1 MASHKKPL
9 IGQNLETWYQQTVT
23 RLYRFAYALL
33 QNREE
38 AEDIT
43 QETYFRCL
51 RKDTKNYPPYPYL
64 KKVARHLIY
73 DRYRHRQITNDQSE
87 DHSRTEDLSATEEKW
102 VTRNLIQELMNQ
114 LPEQYRHVL
123 ELRIIK
129 GYSRKETAE
138 RMERTEDAIR
148 GLQYRALQAL
158 RDLFHA
164 TEENGGQN

>member
-1 MASHKKPL
+1 VTTKEGPFTEH
-9 IGQNLETWYQQTVT
+9 NLETWYNQTFSK
-23 RLYRFAYALL
+23 LYRFTYALL

-51 RKDTKNYPPYPYL
+51 RKDTKNFPPYPYL
-64 KKVARHLIY
+64 KQVARNLIY
-73 DRYRHRQITNDQSE
+73 DRYRHWKITNNQTE
-87 DHSRTEDLSATEEKW
+87 DHSLSDDVPTTEENW
-102 VTRNLIQELMNQ
+102 VSRALVQELMNQ
-114 LPEQYRHVL
+114 LPVQYRQVL
-123 ELRIIK
+123 ELRIIE

-138 RMERTEDAIR
+138 HMERSEDAIR

-164 TEENGGQN
+164 TEEKGGSK